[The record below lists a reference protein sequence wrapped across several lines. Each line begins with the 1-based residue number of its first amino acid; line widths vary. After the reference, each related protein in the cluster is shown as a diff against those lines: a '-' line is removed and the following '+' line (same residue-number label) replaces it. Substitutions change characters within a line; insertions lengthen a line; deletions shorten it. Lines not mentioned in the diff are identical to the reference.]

1 MIDYPIY
8 FGRAIGIYKSM
19 QMGSYTHVSGIAEF
33 EKLELEYLTEV
44 AELSHHLMTEDAQQ
58 LLLQEALYDVPQVNP
73 TEAEIDEL
81 DRLDQMKHKT
91 AHEI

>member
-1 MIDYPIY
+1 MIDYPTY
-8 FGRAIGIYKSM
+8 FGRAIGIFKCM

-33 EKLELEYLTEV
+33 QKLEREYLTEL
-44 AELSHHLMTEDAQQ
+44 AELSHQLM
-58 LLLQEALYDVPQVNP
+58 LQEALYGVPQVNP
-73 TEAEIDEL
+73 TEAEIDEM

>member
-1 MIDYPIY
+1 MIDYPTY
-8 FGRAIGIYKSM
+8 FGRAIGIFKSM

-33 EKLELEYLTEV
+33 QKLEREYLTEL
-44 AELSHHLMTEDAQQ
+44 AELSHHLM
-58 LLLQEALYDVPQVNP
+58 LQEALYGVPQVNP
-73 TEAEIDEL
+73 TEAEIDEM